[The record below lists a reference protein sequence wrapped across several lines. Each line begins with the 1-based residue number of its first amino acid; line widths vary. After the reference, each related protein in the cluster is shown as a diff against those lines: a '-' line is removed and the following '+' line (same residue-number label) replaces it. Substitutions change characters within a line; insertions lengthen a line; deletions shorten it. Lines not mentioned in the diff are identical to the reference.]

1 MPLSAAAESYFLALG
16 AAIAALPLYL
26 AVKVVR
32 QISQTLFVGPIPG
45 EINTALL
52 ATPLPKQFLKD
63 HRRFAHNSAKDL
75 SVVVEYDYII
85 VGGGTAGCVLAS
97 RLSENPDVTVLV
109 VEAGHSDLK
118 YLMARVPVGGGQ
130 LMLSGAANWDYRT
143 EAEPFMDGQKMWWPR
158 GRLLGGS
165 SSINMLCY
173 NKGSPDDYDEWKSLG
188 NEGWGYDIMKHYLR
202 KAECLTPSDTDPLTE
217 KELEQHGRIG
227 LWQIRYGDTADLT
240 RKIATKLESSESEQ
254 HVSKL
259 ADDLMDSCAAV
270 GIPKVSDLNSAAGC
284 LGTSI
289 FQRTIDG
296 KGHRSSAA
304 TAYITSE
311 VATRTNLRIAVGQTV
326 TQIIFDTSGKEPR
339 AVGVEMAASPS
350 SPVRY
355 LAKAK
360 HEVVLSAGA
369 IATPQLL
376 MLSGVGPAD
385 ELQKHNIPLVANVPG
400 VGANVSDHLMVAMI
414 FKSKMASLQY
424 LLSPIKSLPALLEWL
439 RFGTGPMTTNVGEGA
454 CFFRSADRPDA
465 PTELKKNDETSG
477 KTSPDIEIVFGS
489 AAFMNHG
496 LKTAPVDKDWATVAP
511 VILRPTSRGIIT
523 LVDESPFTP
532 PCIKANYLSTK
543 HDRDLM
549 IYSMRVAIDIVRAPP
564 LRDVFGG
571 WWASCFDVPE
581 SPTDEQLLQHVRK
594 NGQTIYHATGSA
606 KMGPVTDKMSVVDDR
621 LRVHGIKGLRVVDA
635 SIFPT
640 PVACHPCA
648 VVVAVAEKAADMIGE
663 DSMSK
668 T

>member
-1 MPLSAAAESYFLALG
+1 MPFSTDATTYSLLALG
-16 AAIAALPLYL
+16 AVVTAVPLYL
-26 AVKVVR
+26 AAKIVR
-32 QISQTLFVGPIPG
+32 EIAQTLFPGSVPG
-45 EINTALL
+45 ETNTALL
-52 ATPLPKQFLKD
+52 ATPLPKEHPSD
-63 HRRFAHNSAKDL
+63 CHASNHR
-75 SVVVEYDYII
+75 SVKELTGVVEYDYII
-85 VGGGTAGCVLAS
+85 VGGGTAGCVLGS
-97 RLSENPDVTVLV
+97 RLSEDPDVTVLLI
-109 VEAGHSDLK
+109 EAGHSDLK

-143 EAEPFMDGQKMWWPR
+143 EAEPYMDGQRMWWPR
-158 GRLLGGS
+158 GRLLSVNGGS
-165 SSINMLCY
+165 SSINLLCY
-173 NKGSPDDYDEWKSLG
+173 NKGSPDDYDEWRSLG
-188 NEGWGYDIMKHYLR
+188 NEGWGYDVMKDYLR
-202 KAECLTPSDTDPLTE
+202 KAECFTPSDTDPLTE
-217 KELEQHGRIG
+217 KELEQHGRTG
-227 LWQIRYGDTADLT
+227 EWQIRYGDTADLT
-240 RKIATKLESSESEQ
+240 RRIGGSDS
-254 HVSKL
+254 H
-259 ADDLMDSCAAV
+259 MDSCAAV

-284 LGTSI
+284 LGASI

-304 TAYITSE
+304 TAYVTSE
-311 VATRTNLRIAVGQTV
+311 VATRPNLKIAVGQTV
-326 TQIIFDTSGKEPR
+326 TQIVFDTSGKEPR

-355 LAKAK
+355 LAKVK
-360 HEVVLSAGA
+360 RGVVLSAGA

-376 MLSGVGPAD
+376 MVSGVGPAD
-385 ELQKHNIPLVANVPG
+385 ELQKHNIPLVATVPG

-414 FKSKMASLQY
+414 FKSKMPSLQY
-424 LLSPIKSLPALLEWL
+424 LLSPTKSLLALLEWL

-477 KTSPDIEIVFGS
+477 KTSPDVEIVFGF

-511 VILRPTSRGIIT
+511 VILRPTLRGIIT

-532 PCIKANYLSTK
+532 PSIKANYLSTK

-549 IYSMRVAIDIVRAPP
+549 IYAMRVAIDIVRAPP

-606 KMGPVTDKMSVVDDR
+606 KMGPATDKMSVVDDR
-621 LRVHGIKGLRVVDA
+621 LRMHGIKGLRVVDA

-663 DSMSK
+663 DRMTK

>member
-1 MPLSAAAESYFLALG
+1 MPLSTAAESYFLALG

-32 QISQTLFVGPIPG
+32 QISQTLFVGGIPG
-45 EINTALL
+45 ETNTALL
-52 ATPLPKQFLKD
+52 ATPLPKEQPKD
-63 HRRFAHNSAKDL
+63 HRAFAHRSARDL
-75 SVVVEYDYII
+75 SGVVEYDYII
-85 VGGGTAGCVLAS
+85 VGGGTAGCVLGS
-97 RLSENPDVTVLV
+97 RLSEEPDVTVLV

-118 YLMARVPVGGGQ
+118 YLMARIPVGGGQ

-217 KELEQHGRIG
+217 KELEQHGRTG
-227 LWQIRYGDTADLT
+227 PWQIKYGDTADLT
-240 RKIATKLESSESEQ
+240 RKI
-254 HVSKL
+254 
-259 ADDLMDSCAAV
+259 AV

-385 ELQKHNIPLVANVPG
+385 ELQKHNIPLVANVPS

-496 LKTAPVDKDWATVAP
+496 FKTAPVDKDWATVAP

-549 IYSMRVAIDIVRAPP
+549 IYAMRVAIDIVRATP

-621 LRVHGIKGLRVVDA
+621 LRMHGIKGLRIVDA

>member
-1 MPLSAAAESYFLALG
+1 MPLFAAAESYFLALG

-52 ATPLPKQFLKD
+52 ATPLPKQFPKD
-63 HRRFAHNSAKDL
+63 PRAFARHSARDL
-75 SVVVEYDYII
+75 SGVVEYDYIV

-97 RLSENPDVTVLV
+97 RLSEDPDVNVLV

-118 YLMARVPVGGGQ
+118 YLMARIPVGGGQ

-143 EAEPFMDGQKMWWPR
+143 EAEPFMDEQKMWWPR

-165 SSINMLCY
+165 SSINLLCY
-173 NKGSPDDYDEWKSLG
+173 NKGSPDDYDEWRSLG
-188 NEGWGYDIMKHYLR
+188 NAGWGYDVMKDYLR
-202 KAECLTPSDTDPLTE
+202 KAECLTPSDTDRLME
-217 KELEQHGRIG
+217 KELEQHGRTG
-227 LWQIRYGDTADLT
+227 PWQIR
-240 RKIATKLESSESEQ
+240 
-254 HVSKL
+254 
-259 ADDLMDSCAAV
+259 CAAV

-284 LGTSI
+284 LGASI

-296 KGHRSSAA
+296 RGHRSSAA
-304 TAYITSE
+304 TAYITSK
-311 VATRTNLRIAVGQTV
+311 VATRPNLKLAVGQTV

-339 AVGVEMAASPS
+339 AMGVEMAASPS
-350 SPVRY
+350 SAVRY

-360 HEVVLSAGA
+360 RDVVLSAGA

-414 FKSKMASLQY
+414 FKSKVPSLQY
-424 LLSPIKSLPALLEWL
+424 LLSPIKSLPALFEWL

-454 CFFRSADRPDA
+454 CFFRSSDRPDA
-465 PTELKKNDETSG
+465 PTELKENDETSG
-477 KTSPDIEIVFGS
+477 KTSPDTEIVFGA

-511 VILRPTSRGIIT
+511 VILRPTSRGSIT

-532 PCIKANYLSTK
+532 PSIKANYLSTK

-549 IYSMRVAIDIVRAPP
+549 IYAMRVAIDIVRAPP

-606 KMGPVTDKMSVVDDR
+606 KMGPATDKMSVVDDR
-621 LRVHGIKGLRVVDA
+621 LRVHGIKDLRVVDA

-663 DSMSK
+663 DRMSK